1 MAEPS
6 KLRVMLADDHPV
18 VREGLKA
25 LINAQPDMLVVG
37 EADNGD
43 TACEAAAQL
52 QPDILVLDLSMPAH
66 GGAEAS
72 ERMRRELPQVK
83 VLVLTVHEERVYL
96 TRLLRAGVSGYVL
109 KRAAPTELVNALRV
123 VASGAV
129 YVDPAVAG
137 TLVEGFLDAEAFPDR
152 GPHVALS
159 DREQAVL
166 VRIAR
171 GFSNKEI
178 ASALSISVKTVESY
192 KARVVEKLGF
202 RSRVDIVRYAAR
214 HGWL

>member
-25 LINAQPDMLVVG
+25 LINAQPDMFVVG
-37 EADNGD
+37 EADNGEA
-43 TACEAAAQL
+43 ACEAAAQL